1 MVRACEPRHHVR
13 VSGVPVLLEISRG
26 GRWHG
31 TAAGWGQSP
40 EVHVV
45 GKLPN
50 LAGAENRTFF
60 FARFFRKDHGQRVSC
75 LVLRAA
81 L

>member
-50 LAGAENRTFF
+50 LAGAENITF
-60 FARFFRKDHGQRVSC
+60 FARFFCEDHGQRVSC